1 MFICCFDKN
10 FLALLSC
17 LPPESGIFM
26 ENVHALQLHVSSPQT
41 FMTQIMHE
49 ILYILLSLEMWG
61 GGVGPWGL
69 PCTCEKERGAHPK
82 ILFGCGYDL
91 IFFFTLSGTRLF

>member
-26 ENVHALQLHVSSPQT
+26 ENVHPLQLHVSSPQT

-49 ILYILLSLEMWG
+49 ILLSLEMWG
-61 GGVGPWGL
+61 VEWAPGVFHVHVKRIGVL
-69 PCTCEKERGAHPK
+69 IPK
-82 ILFGCGYDL
+82 SSLDVDM
-91 IFFFTLSGTRLF
+91 T